1 MLKNCT
7 FCYFS
12 PWLAELTNFMA
23 QLCVVFDDYLSFNT
37 IDNTDSLAYIA
48 LVQFVLSFTCLDYL
62 TDRGFIA

>member
-1 MLKNCT
+1 
-7 FCYFS
+7 
-12 PWLAELTNFMA
+12 MA

-37 IDNTDSLAYIA
+37 IDNTDSLAYTA